1 MHNNYFFQE
10 VVIKNPVLV
19 GIIGLCPVVAI
30 CTTLKSALIMSLIT
44 ILTLVIAQALSS
56 LVFRHLPQWLRL
68 GLYALVGMAVV
79 VPFILVI
86 EKVSPSSMLAFGI
99 YLPLLA
105 INPIITRQCEREGVT
120 PEFGKTILNALCAGA
135 GYSLVLIIVG
145 FLRELL
151 GSGAILGK
159 RIIPISPA
167 SVFLMPAGGFIILAY
182 LAAAL
187 RLYFK
192 KIDPEY
198 AEELAINSRSSIKK
212 SRTLKATLLGED
224 EPLEEVFEG
233 EELIKPELKA
243 KKKGI
248 EKRKSSKKKT
258 EDKKAES
265 KKIESRKAEKRKAE
279 DKKDESSK
287 SENKKTEI
295 KKNEVE
301 DTEVQND
308 VPLETTIKAELS
320 NTAPLPSNA
329 KVTRRTEKFEFIT
342 LDLSASEKSKEE
354 AEAFKAAVEKSKE
367 KKPQKQRTKRN
378 QAKKVRET
386 SPEKKDNSSIVY
398 KSDEL
403 EKLMAMSL
411 DDIIDTLP
419 EKDTLPEDT
428 LSGKQDDKEEGNKE

>member
-30 CTTLKSALIMSLIT
+30 CTSLKSALIMSLIT

-86 EKVSPSSMLAFGI
+86 EKLSPSSMLAFGI

-120 PEFGKTILNALCAGA
+120 LGFGKTILNALCAGT
-135 GYSLVLIIVG
+135 GYSIVLIIVG
-145 FLRELL
+145 FLRELI

-159 RIIPISPA
+159 RVISVSPA
-167 SVFLMPAGGFIILAY
+167 SVFLTPAGGFIILAY

-187 RLYFK
+187 RLYFR
-192 KIDPEY
+192 KIDPAY
-198 AEELAINSRSSIKK
+198 AEELAINSRSAIKK
-212 SRTLKATLLGED
+212 GRTLKATLLGED

-233 EELIKPELKA
+233 EELIKPEILV
-243 KKKGI
+243 KKKD
-248 EKRKSSKKKT
+248 EKSHKEKKKS
-258 EDKKAES
+258 DKKAQTKKSVPTKKNAQAKKDATTKKDVPKEIIS
-265 KKIESRKAEKRKAE
+265 KENAPEKTKHSDILE
-279 DKKDESSK
+279 DK
-287 SENKKTEI
+287 
-295 KKNEVE
+295 
-301 DTEVQND
+301 
-308 VPLETTIKAELS
+308 PLETTVKAELS
-320 NTAPLPSNA
+320 NTASLPPNA
-329 KVTRRTEKFEFIT
+329 TVTRRTEKFEFIT

-354 AEAFKAAVEKSKE
+354 AEAFRKAVEKSKE
-367 KKPQKQRTKRN
+367 QKPQKQRTKRN
-378 QAKKVRET
+378 QAKKVKSESSER
-386 SPEKKDNSSIVY
+386 KDKSSIVY

-419 EKDTLPEDT
+419 GKDDAKKED
-428 LSGKQDDKEEGNKE
+428 DDK

>member
-30 CTTLKSALIMSLIT
+30 CTSLKSALIMSLIT
-44 ILTLVIAQALSS
+44 ILTLIIAQALSS

-86 EKVSPSSMLAFGI
+86 EKLSPSSMLAFGI

-120 PEFGKTILNALCAGA
+120 LGFGKTILNALCAGA
-135 GYSLVLIIVG
+135 GYSIVLIIVG
-145 FLRELL
+145 FLRELI

-159 RIIPISPA
+159 RVIPVSPA
-167 SVFLMPAGGFIILAY
+167 SVFLTPAGGFIILAY

-192 KIDPEY
+192 KIDPAY
-198 AEELAINSRSSIKK
+198 AEELAINSRSAIKK
-212 SRTLKATLLGED
+212 GRTLKATLLGED

-233 EELIKPELKA
+233 EELIKPEILV
-243 KKKGI
+243 KKKD
-248 EKRKSSKKKT
+248 EKSRKEKKS
-258 EDKKAES
+258 DKKAQS
-265 KKIESRKAEKRKAE
+265 KKSAQTKKNAPAKKGTPTKKDAPAKKDAPKEVVSKENVPEKTKNSDILE
-279 DKKDESSK
+279 DK
-287 SENKKTEI
+287 
-295 KKNEVE
+295 
-301 DTEVQND
+301 
-308 VPLETTIKAELS
+308 PLETTVKAELS
-320 NTAPLPSNA
+320 KTAPLPPNA
-329 KVTRRTEKFEFIT
+329 TVTRRTEKFEFIT

-354 AEAFKAAVEKSKE
+354 AEAFRKAVEKSKE
-367 KKPQKQRTKRN
+367 QKPQKQRTKRN
-378 QAKKVRET
+378 QAKKVKGE
-386 SPEKKDNSSIVY
+386 SPERKDKSSIVY

-403 EKLMAMSL
+403 ERLMSMSL

-419 EKDTLPEDT
+419 GKDDTKKED
-428 LSGKQDDKEEGNKE
+428 DDK

>member
-56 LVFRHLPQWLRL
+56 LVFRHLPQWFRL

-159 RIIPISPA
+159 RIIPVSPA

-233 EELIKPELKA
+233 EELIKPELKV
-243 KKKGI
+243 KKKGT

-265 KKIESRKAEKRKAE
+265 RNAEKRKAE
-279 DKKDESSK
+279 DKKAESSK
-287 SENKKTEI
+287 SENKKIEI
-295 KKNEVE
+295 KKNEIE

-378 QAKKVRET
+378 QAKKVREA

-419 EKDTLPEDT
+419 EKDTLPKDT

>member
-30 CTTLKSALIMSLIT
+30 CTSLKSALIMSLIT
-44 ILTLVIAQALSS
+44 ILTLVIAQAVSS

-86 EKVSPSSMLAFGI
+86 EKFSPSSMLAFGI

-120 PEFGKTILNALCAGA
+120 LDFRKTILNALCAGT
-135 GYSLVLIIVG
+135 GYSTILIIVG
-145 FLRELL
+145 FLRELI

-159 RIIPISPA
+159 RIIPVSPA
-167 SVFLMPAGGFIILAY
+167 SVFLTPAGGFIILAY

-187 RLYFK
+187 RFYFK
-192 KIDPEY
+192 KIDPAY
-198 AEELAINSRSSIKK
+198 AEELAINSRSAIKK

-233 EELIKPELKA
+233 DELINPEGLV
-243 KKKGI
+243 
-248 EKRKSSKKKT
+248 
-258 EDKKAES
+258 KKAEKARKEKRES
-265 KKIESRKAEKRKAE
+265 DKKTRAEKSAPTGKDSPTE
-279 DKKDESSK
+279 DSLKENVPKK
-287 SENKKTEI
+287 SEHGSVPKEK
-295 KKNEVE
+295 
-301 DTEVQND
+301 
-308 VPLETTIKAELS
+308 PLETTVKAELS
-320 NTAPLPSNA
+320 NTAPLPPNA
-329 KVTRRTEKFEFIT
+329 TVTRRTEKFEFIT

-354 AEAFKAAVEKSKE
+354 AEAFRKAVEKSKE
-367 KKPQKQRTKRN
+367 QKPQKQRTKRN
-378 QAKKVRET
+378 QAKKVKSEPSER
-386 SPEKKDNSSIVY
+386 KDKSSIVY

-419 EKDTLPEDT
+419 GKDDTQKED
-428 LSGKQDDKEEGNKE
+428 DDK